1 MGNSQ
6 SNSADFPSFLMG
18 GHVAD
23 ACQNSALDLRKLR
36 LNSPPVPGL
45 TVRQIAFKV
54 TLRGETPERVT
65 KLGDGANGDV
75 MKLAYKGGAEVALK
89 SQPFNKSVLQNLQ
102 VASNLN
108 SCDLVEFRV
117 EKFGDRL
124 LTFMPVFEYDLDAVE
139 LKMGWRKANAANFI
153 KFLRSLLHCLE
164 NNNACFPDMKLGN
177 VTYCGGTDGT
187 AVFRIIDVDGING
200 HVATYPALRQ
210 WTVVPTTGYGHRD
223 GIVQTKYACAVSAM
237 LFLKPR
243 NWTGYAHGPALRSF
257 SANAAALRKI
267 AKNLGND
274 TEIFITEMLAEVEDY
289 IEEYFA

>member
-6 SNSADFPSFLMG
+6 SGSADFPSFLMG

-23 ACQNSALDLRKLR
+23 ACKNSALDLRKLR
-36 LNSPPVPGL
+36 LDSPPTPGL
-45 TVRQIAFKV
+45 TVRQIAFKL

-89 SQPFNKSVLQNLQ
+89 SQPFNESVLQNLH

-108 SCDLVEFRV
+108 SCDLVAFRV
-117 EKFGDRL
+117 EKFGNRL

-164 NNNACFPDMKLGN
+164 ENNACFPDMKLGN

-187 AVFRIIDVDGING
+187 ATFRIIDVDGING

-210 WTVVPTTGYGHRD
+210 WTAVSLAGYGHKD

-243 NWTGYAHGPALRSF
+243 NWTGYAHGPNLRPF
-257 SANAAALRKI
+257 SENAAALKKI
-267 AKNLGND
+267 AKNLGGD
-274 TEIFITEMLAEVEDY
+274 TEIFITEMLAEVEEY
-289 IEEYFA
+289 IEDYFA